1 MTTIPEPEMM
11 IPDKLV
17 ILTLGGVSIEV
28 PPADGAK
35 ETLLPVFDTIKQA
48 VVRGTDTIEVH
59 DKYHN
64 IHLVPVPAIQTV
76 SLVYDAPF

>member
-1 MTTIPEPEMM
+1 MPAPIPEPELM
-11 IPDKLV
+11 IPDRLV

-48 VVRGTDTIEVH
+48 VVRGTGTIEVH
-59 DKYHN
+59 NQEYV
-64 IHLVPVPAIQTV
+64 HLVPVPAIQTV